1 MQVFLTSLLLF
12 WIIFTYY
19 HWWSV
24 GNLVPAYSV
33 ILYLS
38 LLVNLVFYQ
47 YTTHGLCPS
56 FALLIFEAI
65 FEYSYILLSKNWHL
79 QEKILSQILR
89 VNIGEGL
96 YFIYIKPAFGRL
108 RQKDQELKVIL
119 SYKASSKPT
128 WGSLRLW

>member
-1 MQVFLTSLLLF
+1 
-12 WIIFTYY
+12 
-19 HWWSV
+19 
-24 GNLVPAYSV
+24 
-33 ILYLS
+33 
-38 LLVNLVFYQ
+38 
-47 YTTHGLCPS
+47 
-56 FALLIFEAI
+56 
-65 FEYSYILLSKNWHL
+65 L

-128 WGSLRLW
+128 